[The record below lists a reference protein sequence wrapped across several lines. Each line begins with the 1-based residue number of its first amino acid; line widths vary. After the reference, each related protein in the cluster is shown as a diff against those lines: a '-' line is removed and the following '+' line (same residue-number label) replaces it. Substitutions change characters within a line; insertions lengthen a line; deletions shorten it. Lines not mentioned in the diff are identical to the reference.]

1 MHRSERVV
9 KRAAYPV
16 DLDNPDD
23 GARDRQQ
30 QSAAIPAM
38 PPVLFED
45 GELLAVDKPAGLVT
59 HPSYKHADGTLWDAV
74 LARQLARGE
83 QRPCLLHRLD
93 KWTSGVMLFAK
104 TASARR
110 AIVRQFERRSVGK
123 RYLALTAGML
133 DPDEG
138 EIEAPL
144 VRDSLDRRRTIVDE
158 GGQPALTR
166 YRVLAHATGYS
177 LVLAEP
183 QTGRTHQ
190 IRAHLSYRD
199 APLIGDARYLP
210 EESPSWAARAMLHAW
225 QLSILYPGTGTP
237 MTITA
242 PVPADFASAA
252 RHLGLGGALAALDTH
267 Q

>member
-1 MHRSERVV
+1 MCSFLACPIHSIQRDRCTRRCPVARQPCNGAADTPSQRTESADAMEGALRTADAATRYTRRWRMHRSERVV
-9 KRAAYPV
+9 KRAAYLV
-16 DLDNPDD
+16 DLDNPDN

-83 QRPCLLHRLD
+83 HRPCLLHRLD

-104 TASARR
+104 TESARR

-166 YRVLAHATGYS
+166 YRVLARATGYA

-183 QTGRTHQ
+183 HTGRTHQ
-190 IRAHLSYRD
+190 IRAH
-199 APLIGDARYLP
+199 
-210 EESPSWAARAMLHAW
+210 
-225 QLSILYPGTGTP
+225 
-237 MTITA
+237 
-242 PVPADFASAA
+242 
-252 RHLGLGGALAALDTH
+252 
-267 Q
+267 